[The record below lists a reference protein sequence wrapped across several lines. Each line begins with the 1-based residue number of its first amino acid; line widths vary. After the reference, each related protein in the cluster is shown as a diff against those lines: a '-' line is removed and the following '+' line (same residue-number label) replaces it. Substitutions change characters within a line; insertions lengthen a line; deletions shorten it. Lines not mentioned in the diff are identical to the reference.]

1 MQLKFLNL
9 NQIRQTETNNM
20 SEKFLEYI
28 QNGKD
33 RFLNELK
40 DVLSI
45 PSVSNS
51 EENKQD
57 VIKCANWLKAHMDK
71 LGIRNT
77 KIFETKGHPIV
88 YGDYMSAG
96 SDKPL
101 ILIYGHYDVQPPD
114 PLDLWTS
121 PPFVPV
127 IKDGKIYGRGT
138 ADDKGQI
145 FIHLKAIE
153 SLLQTE
159 GTLPVNVKI
168 IFEGE
173 EEIGSENLEEFI
185 SSHKELLKADY
196 VVISDTSMY
205 EKGKPAICYGL
216 RGLCY
221 MQIDVTGPNR
231 DLHSGTY
238 GGGVDNPINAL
249 AEIISKLKSN
259 DGKILVDGF
268 YDDVADL
275 TAEERTELNKLP
287 TDEEAFKKDLNINAV
302 KGEAGYTLVERLTA
316 RPTLDCNGI
325 WGGFEGKGAKTVLPS
340 VAGAKVSMR
349 LVPDQEPDKIAKL
362 FEKFVNKIAPESV
375 KVKVTN
381 LHGGKP
387 SVTPINSPAIKAAMS
402 ALRKGF
408 ETEPVFIK
416 EGGSIPIVN
425 VFKEKLGAD
434 AILMGFG
441 LPDDDIHSP
450 NEKFDLDNFFKGI
463 ISVCYY
469 YHELSNLEKFK

>member
-1 MQLKFLNL
+1 
-9 NQIRQTETNNM
+9 M

-469 YHELSNLEKFK
+469 YHKLSNLEKFK

>member
-196 VVISDTSMY
+196 VVYPILQCMKRAS
-205 EKGKPAICYGL
+205 P
-216 RGLCY
+216 
-221 MQIDVTGPNR
+221 QFVT
-231 DLHSGTY
+231 
-238 GGGVDNPINAL
+238 V
-249 AEIISKLKSN
+249 
-259 DGKILVDGF
+259 
-268 YDDVADL
+268 
-275 TAEERTELNKLP
+275 
-287 TDEEAFKKDLNINAV
+287 
-302 KGEAGYTLVERLTA
+302 
-316 RPTLDCNGI
+316 
-325 WGGFEGKGAKTVLPS
+325 
-340 VAGAKVSMR
+340 
-349 LVPDQEPDKIAKL
+349 
-362 FEKFVNKIAPESV
+362 
-375 KVKVTN
+375 
-381 LHGGKP
+381 
-387 SVTPINSPAIKAAMS
+387 
-402 ALRKGF
+402 
-408 ETEPVFIK
+408 
-416 EGGSIPIVN
+416 
-425 VFKEKLGAD
+425 
-434 AILMGFG
+434 
-441 LPDDDIHSP
+441 
-450 NEKFDLDNFFKGI
+450 
-463 ISVCYY
+463 
-469 YHELSNLEKFK
+469 